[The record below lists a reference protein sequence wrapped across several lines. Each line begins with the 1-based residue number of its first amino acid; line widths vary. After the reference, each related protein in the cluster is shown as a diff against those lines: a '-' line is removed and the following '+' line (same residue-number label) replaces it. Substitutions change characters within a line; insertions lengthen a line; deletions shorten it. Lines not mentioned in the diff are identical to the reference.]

1 MGRRAVFYSAGLQC
15 YKLTE
20 HSGHSSVTGVSAV
33 DLGTERYPVSIIV
46 FCLESSDS
54 GQSQETECHQSSL
67 GVNCLAE

>member
-1 MGRRAVFYSAGLQC
+1 MLRLTGLQC

-33 DLGTERYPVSIIV
+33 DLGTERYPISIIV

-54 GQSQETECHQSSL
+54 GQSQETVIRAH
-67 GVNCLAE
+67 